1 MFKAMLAEF
10 HGEEK
15 CESVWRKG
23 LFFQDKTGE
32 PGTVHDKIP
41 AVFAKCAGIVR
52 TGGLVATMAYIV
64 TESCIKCKYTDCVDV
79 CPVDC
84 FREGPNMLVIDP
96 EECIDCTL
104 CVPECPVE
112 AIFAEDDVPPA
123 QRDWIPIN
131 AELSKAWKPIVE
143 RKPAP
148 TDADE
153 WAKVKEKKH
162 LLER

>member
-1 MFKAMLAEF
+1 MLDCRLIRRKLPVGLRR
-10 HGEEK
+10 GEIDLE
-15 CESVWRKG
+15 
-23 LFFQDKTGE
+23 
-32 PGTVHDKIP
+32 
-41 AVFAKCAGIVR
+41 AGFLEMTYV
-52 TGGLVATMAYIV
+52 V

-104 CVPECPVE
+104 CVPECPVD
-112 AIFAEDDVPPA
+112 AIFAEDDVPPE

-131 AELSKAWKPIVE
+131 ADLSKIWKPIVE

-148 TDADE
+148 VDADE
-153 WAKVKEKKH
+153 WAKVKEKKQ

>member
-1 MFKAMLAEF
+1 MTY
-10 HGEEK
+10 
-15 CESVWRKG
+15 V
-23 LFFQDKTGE
+23 
-32 PGTVHDKIP
+32 
-41 AVFAKCAGIVR
+41 
-52 TGGLVATMAYIV
+52 V

-112 AIFAEDDVPPA
+112 AIFAEDDVPDG
-123 QRDWIPIN
+123 Q
-131 AELSKAWKPIVE
+131 AEWTALNKELAAGWKPLIA

-148 TDADE
+148 ADADE
-153 WAKVKEKKH
+153 WAKVKEKKQ
-162 LLER
+162 LLERGPRLDGTRSSVARPQPKKNVNAGNNGVIVLF